1 MLENPFILT
10 LLANIFLAWVIVS
23 LVFVLSFVKNKMLS
37 QVDKLVAF
45 SVGLILAIVFLWFI
59 PEVIWHGWLDPAFTG
74 ILILS
79 GILLFYIF
87 ELFLHWH
94 HCKDIS
100 EDGHSHHNHE
110 HENTNLISVGTFFH
124 NFIHWVVLF
133 SAFSIDIRFGI
144 ATTFAI
150 LLHAIPQNIANLL
163 MTYKD
168 MKYVYIAGAWG
179 VIWALFLFPFQTFLT
194 THIFEILAVIAWGL
208 LYTAMSDMLPTFK
221 KENRVLQK
229 WLYLVCMIIGMF
241 FFTLFQLGEHNH
253 WHEDHWNEIYEEIH
267 HQNESE
273 VHTDHDEI
281 EEVHSGEKD
290 SIYVDED
297 HQNEEDHADWHD
309 H

>member
-10 LLANIFLAWVIVS
+10 LLANIFLAGVIVS
-23 LVFVLSFVKNKMLS
+23 LVFILSFVKRRMLS

-45 SVGLILAIVFLWFI
+45 SVGLILAIVFIWFI
-59 PEVIWHGWLDPAFTG
+59 PEVIWHGWLEPAFTG
-74 ILILS
+74 ILILAWV
-79 GILLFYIF
+79 LLFYVF

-94 HCKDIS
+94 HCKDIA
-100 EDGHSHHNHE
+100 EDGHSHHDHE

-133 SAFSIDIRFGI
+133 SAFSVDIRFGI

-163 MTYKD
+163 MTHKD
-168 MKYVYIAGAWG
+168 MKYVYIAWAGG
-179 VIWALFLFPFQTFLT
+179 IIWALFVFPFQTFLT
-194 THIFEILAVIAWGL
+194 SHIFEILTVIAWGL

-221 KENRVLQK
+221 KENRLLQK
-229 WLYLVCMIIGMF
+229 GLYLICMIIGML

-253 WHEDHWNEIYEEIH
+253 AHEEVGIEIH
-267 HQNESE
+267 DERHAEGHHE
-273 VHTDHDEI
+273 EGVHNKDIHDE
-281 EEVHSGEKD
+281 D
-290 SIYVDED
+290 DENHD
-297 HQNEEDHADWHD
+297 EEDHEDWHD